1 MVLVGQPIV
10 NQTIGIVND
19 ILFIV
24 ILLFFV
30 VVGLGRVDLE
40 LLNPSSQCG
49 HSLIHPLNSM
59 IDASNF
65 IPYLGHLL

>member
-40 LLNPSSQCG
+40 LLNPSS
-49 HSLIHPLNSM
+49 
-59 IDASNF
+59 
-65 IPYLGHLL
+65 